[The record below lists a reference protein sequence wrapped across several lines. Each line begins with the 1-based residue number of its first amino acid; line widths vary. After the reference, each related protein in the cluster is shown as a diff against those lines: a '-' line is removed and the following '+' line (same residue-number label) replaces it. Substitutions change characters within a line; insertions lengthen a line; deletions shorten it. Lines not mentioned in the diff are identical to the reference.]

1 MWPRGESPRPSPR
14 GRSLSG
20 PRPLGALPRWPGL
33 RPARPSLW
41 WTSRSSWRLYMAM
54 LPPSSVRV
62 LIVDDHGIMRA
73 GLRMLLESQPG
84 LVVVGEAA
92 TCAEAVALATDTQ
105 PDVIV
110 LDLDLGGENAI
121 ASMPTLLR
129 APDTRILVLTGVRD
143 PEVHR
148 QAIRQGALGLV
159 VKEKAVET
167 LLHAIMQVRAGEV
180 WLEPTM
186 IARVLGDLTRPHP
199 APQASAEAA
208 NIARLTER
216 EREVITLVGEGLR
229 NKHIAA
235 RLYISE
241 ATVRHHLTAIFAK
254 LDVSDRF
261 ELAIYAYQ
269 HGLAQPPA

>member
-1 MWPRGESPRPSPR
+1 
-14 GRSLSG
+14 
-20 PRPLGALPRWPGL
+20 
-33 RPARPSLW
+33 
-41 WTSRSSWRLYMAM
+41 M

-159 VKEKAVET
+159 VKEKAAET

-180 WLEPTM
+180 WLERTM
-186 IARVLGDLTRPHP
+186 IAQVLGELTRPQP
-199 APQASAEAA
+199 APQVSAEAA
-208 NIARLTER
+208 NIAKLTER

-229 NKHIAA
+229 NRHIAA

-254 LDVSDRF
+254 LGIADRF

-269 HGLAQPPA
+269 HGLAKPPA

>member
-1 MWPRGESPRPSPR
+1 MSI
-14 GRSLSG
+14 
-20 PRPLGALPRWPGL
+20 
-33 RPARPSLW
+33 
-41 WTSRSSWRLYMAM
+41 
-54 LPPSSVRV
+54 PPPQSVRV

-73 GLRMLLESQPG
+73 GLRMLLESQSG
-84 LVVVGEAA
+84 IMVVGEASS
-92 TCAEAVALATDTQ
+92 CADALALATCTQ

-110 LDLDLGGENAI
+110 LDLDLGGENAVESI
-121 ASMPTLLR
+121 PTLLR
-129 APDTRILVLTGVRD
+129 TAPETRILVLTGLRD

-148 QAIRQGALGLV
+148 QAIRHGALGLV
-159 VKEKAVET
+159 FKEKAVET
-167 LLHAIMQVRAGEV
+167 LLQAITKVRAGEV

-186 IARVLGDLTRPHP
+186 IAQVLGDLTRPQLS
-199 APQASAEAA
+199 PQTSSEATK
-208 NIARLTER
+208 IARLTER

-254 LDVSDRF
+254 LDISDRF

-269 HGLAQPPA
+269 HGLAKPPA

>member
-1 MWPRGESPRPSPR
+1 
-14 GRSLSG
+14 
-20 PRPLGALPRWPGL
+20 
-33 RPARPSLW
+33 
-41 WTSRSSWRLYMAM
+41 MAM

-159 VKEKAVET
+159 VKEKAAET

-180 WLEPTM
+180 WLERTM
-186 IARVLGDLTRPHP
+186 IAQVLGELTRPQP
-199 APQASAEAA
+199 APQVSAEAA
-208 NIARLTER
+208 NIAKLTER

-229 NKHIAA
+229 NRHIAA

-254 LDVSDRF
+254 LGIADRF

>member
-1 MWPRGESPRPSPR
+1 MSI
-14 GRSLSG
+14 
-20 PRPLGALPRWPGL
+20 
-33 RPARPSLW
+33 
-41 WTSRSSWRLYMAM
+41 
-54 LPPSSVRV
+54 PPPPSVRV

-84 LVVVGEAA
+84 MAVVGEAS
-92 TCAEAVALATDTQ
+92 TCADALALATSTQ

-121 ASMPTLLR
+121 ESIPMLLR
-129 APDTRILVLTGVRD
+129 TAPETRILVLTGVRD
-143 PEVHR
+143 PEIHR
-148 QAIRQGALGLV
+148 QAIRHGAVGLV
-159 VKEKAVET
+159 FKEKAVET
-167 LLHAIMQVRAGEV
+167 LLEAITKVRAGEV

-186 IARVLGDLTRPHP
+186 IARVLGDLTRPQLSP
-199 APQASAEAA
+199 STSSEATK
-208 NIARLTER
+208 IARLTER

-229 NKHIAA
+229 NRHIAE

-269 HGLAQPPA
+269 HSLAKPPA

>member
-1 MWPRGESPRPSPR
+1 MSM
-14 GRSLSG
+14 
-20 PRPLGALPRWPGL
+20 
-33 RPARPSLW
+33 PAPQSI
-41 WTSRSSWRLYMAM
+41 
-54 LPPSSVRV
+54 RV

-84 LVVVGEAA
+84 ITVVGEAS
-92 TCAEAVALATDTQ
+92 TCADALALTTDTQ

-110 LDLDLGGENAI
+110 LDLDLGGENAVESI
-121 ASMPTLLR
+121 PTLLR
-129 APDTRILVLTGVRD
+129 IAPETRILVLTGVRD
-143 PEVHR
+143 PEIHR
-148 QAIRQGALGLV
+148 QAIRHGAMGLV
-159 VKEKAVET
+159 LKEKAVET
-167 LLHAIMQVRAGEV
+167 LLQAITKVQAGEV
-180 WLEPTM
+180 WLESTM
-186 IARVLGDLTRPHP
+186 IARVLGDLTRPQSS
-199 APQASAEAA
+199 PQASAEATQ
-208 NIARLTER
+208 IARLTER

-269 HGLAQPPA
+269 HGLAKPPA

>member
-1 MWPRGESPRPSPR
+1 
-14 GRSLSG
+14 
-20 PRPLGALPRWPGL
+20 
-33 RPARPSLW
+33 
-41 WTSRSSWRLYMAM
+41 
-54 LPPSSVRV
+54 
-62 LIVDDHGIMRA
+62 
-73 GLRMLLESQPG
+73 MLLESHPG
-84 LVVVGEAA
+84 MAVVGEAA
-92 TCAEAVALATDTQ
+92 TCADAHALATCMQ

-110 LDLDLGGENAI
+110 LDLDLGGENAVESI
-121 ASMPTLLR
+121 PTLLHT

-148 QAIRQGALGLV
+148 QAIRHGALGLV

-167 LLHAIMQVRAGEV
+167 LLEAITKVQAGEV

-186 IARVLGDLTRPHP
+186 IARVLSDLTRPQSS
-199 APQASAEAA
+199 PQPSPEAI

-254 LDVSDRF
+254 LGISDRF

-269 HGLAQPPA
+269 HGLAKPPV

>member
-1 MWPRGESPRPSPR
+1 MSMPP
-14 GRSLSG
+14 
-20 PRPLGALPRWPGL
+20 
-33 RPARPSLW
+33 
-41 WTSRSSWRLYMAM
+41 
-54 LPPSSVRV
+54 PPSIRV

-73 GLRMLLESQPG
+73 GLRMLLESHPG
-84 LVVVGEAA
+84 IAVVGEAS
-92 TCAEAVALATDTQ
+92 TCADALTLATGTQ

-110 LDLDLGGENAI
+110 LDLDLGGENAVESI
-121 ASMPTLLR
+121 PALLR
-129 APDTRILVLTGVRD
+129 TAPEARILVLTGVRD

-148 QAIRQGALGLV
+148 QAIRHGALGLV
-159 VKEKAVET
+159 CKEKAVET
-167 LLHAIMQVRAGEV
+167 LLQALTKVRAGEV

-186 IARVLGDLTRPHP
+186 IARVLGDLTRPQP
-199 APQASAEAA
+199 SPQASAEATK
-208 NIARLTER
+208 IARLTER

-269 HGLAQPPA
+269 HGLAKPPA

>member
-1 MWPRGESPRPSPR
+1 MSI
-14 GRSLSG
+14 
-20 PRPLGALPRWPGL
+20 
-33 RPARPSLW
+33 
-41 WTSRSSWRLYMAM
+41 
-54 LPPSSVRV
+54 PPPPSVRV

-84 LVVVGEAA
+84 LAVVGEAA
-92 TCAEAVALATDTQ
+92 TCAEAVALATSTQ

-121 ASMPTLLR
+121 TSIPTLLR
-129 APDTRILVLTGVRD
+129 AAPDTRILVLTGVRD

-159 VKEKAVET
+159 VKEKAAET
-167 LLHAIMQVRAGEV
+167 LLHAITQVRAGEV

-186 IARVLGDLTRPHP
+186 IARVLGELTRPQP
-199 APQASAEAA
+199 SPQVSAQAA
-208 NIARLTER
+208 NIAKLTER
-216 EREVITLVGEGLR
+216 EREVITLVGQGLR

-269 HGLAQPPA
+269 HGLAKPPA

>member
-1 MWPRGESPRPSPR
+1 MS
-14 GRSLSG
+14 
-20 PRPLGALPRWPGL
+20 
-33 RPARPSLW
+33 
-41 WTSRSSWRLYMAM
+41 
-54 LPPSSVRV
+54 LPPPQSVRV

-84 LVVVGEAA
+84 ITVVGEAS
-92 TCAEAVALATDTQ
+92 TCADALALATGTQ

-110 LDLDLGGENAI
+110 LDLDLGGENAVESI
-121 ASMPTLLR
+121 PTLLR
-129 APDTRILVLTGVRD
+129 TAPETRILVLTGVRD
-143 PEVHR
+143 PEIHR
-148 QAIRQGALGLV
+148 QAIRHGALGLV

-167 LLHAIMQVRAGEV
+167 LLQAITKVRAGEV
-180 WLEPTM
+180 WLEPAM
-186 IARVLGDLTRPHP
+186 IARVLGDLTRSQSS
-199 APQASAEAA
+199 PQASVDATK
-208 NIARLTER
+208 IARLTER

-254 LDVSDRF
+254 LGISDRF

-269 HGLAQPPA
+269 HGLATPPA

>member
-1 MWPRGESPRPSPR
+1 MSIP
-14 GRSLSG
+14 
-20 PRPLGALPRWPGL
+20 PLQ
-33 RPARPSLW
+33 
-41 WTSRSSWRLYMAM
+41 
-54 LPPSSVRV
+54 SVRV

-73 GLRMLLESQPG
+73 GLRMLLESQSG
-84 LVVVGEAA
+84 IMVVGEASS
-92 TCAEAVALATDTQ
+92 CADALALATCTQ

-110 LDLDLGGENAI
+110 LDLDLGGENALESI
-121 ASMPTLLR
+121 PTLLR
-129 APDTRILVLTGVRD
+129 TAPETRILVLTGLRD

-148 QAIRQGALGLV
+148 QAIRHGALGLV
-159 VKEKAVET
+159 FKEKAVET
-167 LLHAIMQVRAGEV
+167 LLQAITKVRAGEV

-186 IARVLGDLTRPHP
+186 IAQVLGDLTRPQSS
-199 APQASAEAA
+199 PQTSAETAK
-208 NIARLTER
+208 IARLTER

-254 LDVSDRF
+254 LDISDRF

-269 HGLAQPPA
+269 HGLAKPPA

>member
-1 MWPRGESPRPSPR
+1 
-14 GRSLSG
+14 
-20 PRPLGALPRWPGL
+20 
-33 RPARPSLW
+33 
-41 WTSRSSWRLYMAM
+41 
-54 LPPSSVRV
+54 
-62 LIVDDHGIMRA
+62 MRA
-73 GLRMLLESQPG
+73 GLRMLLESHPG
-84 LVVVGEAA
+84 LTVVGEAA
-92 TCAEAVALATDTQ
+92 TCADALALATDTH
-105 PDVIV
+105 PEVIV
-110 LDLDLGGENAI
+110 LDLDLGGENAVESI
-121 ASMPTLLR
+121 PTLLR
-129 APDTRILVLTGVRD
+129 TAPDTRILVLTGVRD

-148 QAIRQGALGLV
+148 QAIRQGAVGLV

-167 LLHAIMQVRAGEV
+167 LLEAITKVWAGEV

-186 IARVLGDLTRPHP
+186 IARVLGDLTRPP
-199 APQASAEAA
+199 SSPQVSAEAT
-208 NIARLTER
+208 NIAKLTER

-254 LDVSDRF
+254 LGLADRF

>member
-1 MWPRGESPRPSPR
+1 MSI
-14 GRSLSG
+14 
-20 PRPLGALPRWPGL
+20 
-33 RPARPSLW
+33 
-41 WTSRSSWRLYMAM
+41 
-54 LPPSSVRV
+54 PPPQSIRV

-84 LVVVGEAA
+84 ITVVGEAS
-92 TCAEAVALATDTQ
+92 TCADALALATGTQ

-110 LDLDLGGENAI
+110 LDLDLGGENAVQSI
-121 ASMPTLLR
+121 PTLLR
-129 APDTRILVLTGVRD
+129 ATPDTRILVLTGVRD

-148 QAIRQGALGLV
+148 QAIRHGALGLV
-159 VKEKAVET
+159 CKEKAVET
-167 LLHAIMQVRAGEV
+167 LLQAITKVRAGEV
-180 WLEPTM
+180 WLEPAM
-186 IARVLGDLTRPHP
+186 IARVLGDLTRPQP
-199 APQASAEAA
+199 SPQASAEACK
-208 NIARLTER
+208 IARLTER

-254 LDVSDRF
+254 LDVADRF

-269 HGLAQPPA
+269 HGLAKPPA

>member
-1 MWPRGESPRPSPR
+1 MSMPP
-14 GRSLSG
+14 
-20 PRPLGALPRWPGL
+20 
-33 RPARPSLW
+33 
-41 WTSRSSWRLYMAM
+41 
-54 LPPSSVRV
+54 PPSIRV

-73 GLRMLLESQPG
+73 GLRMLLESHPG
-84 LVVVGEAA
+84 ITVVGEAS
-92 TCAEAVALATDTQ
+92 TCADALALATGTQ

-110 LDLDLGGENAI
+110 LDLDLGGENAVQSI
-121 ASMPTLLR
+121 PTLLR
-129 APDTRILVLTGVRD
+129 TAPDTRILVLTGVRD

-148 QAIRQGALGLV
+148 HAIRQGALGLV

-167 LLHAIMQVRAGEV
+167 LLEAIMKVRAGEV

-186 IARVLGDLTRPHP
+186 IARVLGDLTRPQP
-199 APQASAEAA
+199 SPQASAEASK
-208 NIARLTER
+208 IARLTER

-254 LDVSDRF
+254 LSIADRF

-269 HGLAQPPA
+269 HGLATPPT

>member
-1 MWPRGESPRPSPR
+1 M
-14 GRSLSG
+14 
-20 PRPLGALPRWPGL
+20 
-33 RPARPSLW
+33 
-41 WTSRSSWRLYMAM
+41 
-54 LPPSSVRV
+54 PPPPSVRV

-84 LVVVGEAA
+84 FAVVGEAS
-92 TCAEAVALATDTQ
+92 TCADALALATGTQ

-110 LDLDLGGENAI
+110 LDLDLGGENAVESI
-121 ASMPTLLR
+121 PTLLR
-129 APDTRILVLTGVRD
+129 IVPETRILVLTGVRD

-148 QAIRQGALGLV
+148 QAIRHGALGLV
-159 VKEKAVET
+159 FKEKAVET
-167 LLHAIMQVRAGEV
+167 LLQAITKVRAGEV

-186 IARVLGDLTRPHP
+186 IARVLGDLTRPQP
-199 APQASAEAA
+199 APQASEEAIK
-208 NIARLTER
+208 IARLTER

-229 NKHIAA
+229 NRHIAE

-269 HGLAQPPA
+269 HGLAKPPA

>member
-1 MWPRGESPRPSPR
+1 
-14 GRSLSG
+14 
-20 PRPLGALPRWPGL
+20 
-33 RPARPSLW
+33 
-41 WTSRSSWRLYMAM
+41 
-54 LPPSSVRV
+54 VRV

-73 GLRMLLESQPG
+73 GLRMLLESQSG
-84 LVVVGEAA
+84 IIVVGEASS
-92 TCAEAVALATDTQ
+92 CADALALATCTQ

-110 LDLDLGGENAI
+110 LDLDLGGENAVESI
-121 ASMPTLLR
+121 PTLLR
-129 APDTRILVLTGVRD
+129 TAPETRILVLTGLRD

-148 QAIRQGALGLV
+148 QAIRHGALGLV
-159 VKEKAVET
+159 FKEKAVET
-167 LLHAIMQVRAGEV
+167 LLQAITKVRAGEV

-186 IARVLGDLTRPHP
+186 IAQVLGDLTRPQSS
-199 APQASAEAA
+199 PQTSAETAK
-208 NIARLTER
+208 IARLTER

-254 LDVSDRF
+254 LDISDRF

-269 HGLAQPPA
+269 HGLAKPPA

>member
-1 MWPRGESPRPSPR
+1 MSI
-14 GRSLSG
+14 
-20 PRPLGALPRWPGL
+20 
-33 RPARPSLW
+33 
-41 WTSRSSWRLYMAM
+41 
-54 LPPSSVRV
+54 PPPQSVRV

-73 GLRMLLESQPG
+73 GLRMLLESQSG
-84 LVVVGEAA
+84 IMVVGEASS
-92 TCAEAVALATDTQ
+92 CADALALATCTQ

-110 LDLDLGGENAI
+110 LDLDLGGENAVENI
-121 ASMPTLLR
+121 PTLLR
-129 APDTRILVLTGVRD
+129 TAPETRILVLTGLRD

-148 QAIRQGALGLV
+148 QAIRHGALGLV
-159 VKEKAVET
+159 FKEKAVET
-167 LLHAIMQVRAGEV
+167 LLQAITKVRAGEV

-186 IARVLGDLTRPHP
+186 IAQVLGDLTRPQLS
-199 APQASAEAA
+199 PQTSSEATK
-208 NIARLTER
+208 IARLTER

-229 NKHIAA
+229 NRFIAE

-269 HGLAQPPA
+269 HGLAKPPA

>member
-1 MWPRGESPRPSPR
+1 MS
-14 GRSLSG
+14 
-20 PRPLGALPRWPGL
+20 
-33 RPARPSLW
+33 
-41 WTSRSSWRLYMAM
+41 M
-54 LPPSSVRV
+54 PPPPSVRV

-84 LVVVGEAA
+84 ITVVGEAS
-92 TCAEAVALATDTQ
+92 TCADALALATSTQ

-110 LDLDLGGENAI
+110 LDLDLGGENAVESI
-121 ASMPTLLR
+121 PMLLR
-129 APDTRILVLTGVRD
+129 TAPDTRILILTGVRD

-148 QAIRQGALGLV
+148 QAIRHGALGLV
-159 VKEKAVET
+159 FKEKAVET
-167 LLHAIMQVRAGEV
+167 LLQAITKVRAGEV

-186 IARVLGDLTRPHP
+186 IARVLGDLTRPHSS
-199 APQASAEAA
+199 PQPSPEAA
-208 NIARLTER
+208 KIASLTER

-241 ATVRHHLTAIFAK
+241 ATVRHHLTAIFTK
-254 LDVSDRF
+254 VGVSDRF

-269 HGLAQPPA
+269 HGLAKPPA

>member
-1 MWPRGESPRPSPR
+1 MS
-14 GRSLSG
+14 
-20 PRPLGALPRWPGL
+20 
-33 RPARPSLW
+33 
-41 WTSRSSWRLYMAM
+41 M
-54 LPPSSVRV
+54 PPPPSVRV

-73 GLRMLLESQPG
+73 GLRMLLESHPG
-84 LVVVGEAA
+84 FLVVGEAS
-92 TCAEAVALATDTQ
+92 TCADALALATETQ

-110 LDLDLGGENAI
+110 LDLDLGGENAVESI
-121 ASMPTLLR
+121 PTLLR
-129 APDTRILVLTGVRD
+129 TAPDTRILVLTGVRD

-159 VKEKAVET
+159 FKEKAVET
-167 LLHAIMQVRAGEV
+167 LLQAITKVRAGEV

-186 IARVLGDLTRPHP
+186 IARVLGDLTRPQP
-199 APQASAEAA
+199 SPQASPEAA
-208 NIARLTER
+208 KIARLTER

-229 NKHIAA
+229 NKHIAE

-241 ATVRHHLTAIFAK
+241 ATVRHHLTGIFAK

-269 HGLAQPPA
+269 HDLAKLPTSMLSPGDP

>member
-1 MWPRGESPRPSPR
+1 MS
-14 GRSLSG
+14 
-20 PRPLGALPRWPGL
+20 
-33 RPARPSLW
+33 
-41 WTSRSSWRLYMAM
+41 M
-54 LPPSSVRV
+54 PPPPSVRV

-73 GLRMLLESQPG
+73 GLRMLLESHPG
-84 LVVVGEAA
+84 FAVVGEAS
-92 TCAEAVALATDTQ
+92 TCADALALATGTQ

-110 LDLDLGGENAI
+110 LDLDLGGENAVESI
-121 ASMPTLLR
+121 PTLLR
-129 APDTRILVLTGVRD
+129 IVPETRILVLTGVRD

-148 QAIRQGALGLV
+148 QAIRHGALGLV
-159 VKEKAVET
+159 FKEKAVET
-167 LLHAIMQVRAGEV
+167 LLQAITKVRAGEV

-186 IARVLGDLTRPHP
+186 IARVLGDLTRPQP
-199 APQASAEAA
+199 APQASSEAIK
-208 NIARLTER
+208 IARLTER

-229 NKHIAA
+229 NRHIAE

-269 HGLAQPPA
+269 HSLAKPPA